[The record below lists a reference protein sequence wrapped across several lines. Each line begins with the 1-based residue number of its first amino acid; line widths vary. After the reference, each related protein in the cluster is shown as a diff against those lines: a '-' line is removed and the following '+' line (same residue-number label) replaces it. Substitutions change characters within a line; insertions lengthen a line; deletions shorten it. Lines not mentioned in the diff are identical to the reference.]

1 MAIVETTEK
10 IPSPQEIAG
19 EAKKFTPEEIESLK
33 NIQIRMDQIISQLG
47 RVHLS
52 QIKLDE
58 QERLVKDEINKIER
72 EEQDLAKTLSDKYG
86 RGTLDIETGTFT
98 PTE

>member
-1 MAIVETTEK
+1 MATAKTTEK

-19 EAKKFTPEEIESLK
+19 EAKKFSPEEIESLRS
-33 NIQIRMDQIISQLG
+33 IQTRMDQIISQLG

-52 QIKLDE
+52 RIRVNE
-58 QERLVKDEINKIER
+58 QEELVKNEISKIEK

-86 RGTLDIETGTFT
+86 RGSVDIETGTFT
-98 PTE
+98 PTK

>member
-1 MAIVETTEK
+1 MATTSTTEK

-58 QERLVKDEINKIER
+58 QERLVKDEISKIEK

-86 RGTLDIETGTFT
+86 RGSVDIETGTFT

>member
-1 MAIVETTEK
+1 MAIAETTEK

-19 EAKKFTPEEIESLK
+19 EVKKFTPEEIESLK
-33 NIQIRMDQIISQLG
+33 NIQIRMDQIILQLG

-52 QIKLDE
+52 RIRVNE
-58 QERLVKDEINKIER
+58 QEELVKNEISKIEK

-86 RGTLDIETGTFT
+86 RGSVDIETGTFT

>member
-1 MAIVETTEK
+1 MATAETTER
-10 IPSPQEIAG
+10 IPSPQEITG
-19 EAKKFTPEEIESLK
+19 ESKKFTPEEIESLRS
-33 NIQIRMDQIISQLG
+33 IQTRMDQIISQLG

-98 PTE
+98 PIE

>member
-1 MAIVETTEK
+1 
-10 IPSPQEIAG
+10 
-19 EAKKFTPEEIESLK
+19 
-33 NIQIRMDQIISQLG
+33 MDQMISQLG

-52 QIKLDE
+52 RIRVNE
-58 QERLVKDEINKIER
+58 QEELVKNEISKIEK

-86 RGTLDIETGTFT
+86 RGSVDIETGTFT

>member
-1 MAIVETTEK
+1 MATSKTTEK

-19 EAKKFTPEEIESLK
+19 EVKKFTPEEIESLK
-33 NIQIRMDQIISQLG
+33 NIQTRMDQIISQLG

-58 QERLVKDEINKIER
+58 QERLVKDEISKIEK

-86 RGTLDIETGTFT
+86 RGSVDIETGTFT

>member
-1 MAIVETTEK
+1 MATAETTER
-10 IPSPQEIAG
+10 IPSPQEITG

-58 QERLVKDEINKIER
+58 QERLVKDEISKIEK

-86 RGTLDIETGTFT
+86 RGSVDIETGTFT

>member
-1 MAIVETTEK
+1 MAVAKTTEK

-52 QIKLDE
+52 RIRVNE
-58 QERLVKDEINKIER
+58 QEELVKAEISKIEK

-86 RGTLDIETGTFT
+86 RGSLDIETGTFT

>member
-1 MAIVETTEK
+1 MATAETTEK

-33 NIQIRMDQIISQLG
+33 NIQTRMDQIISQLG

-58 QERLVKDEINKIER
+58 QERLVKDEISKIEK

-86 RGTLDIETGTFT
+86 RGSVDIETGTFT

>member
-1 MAIVETTEK
+1 MATAETTEK

-19 EAKKFTPEEIESLK
+19 EVKKFSPEEMESLRS
-33 NIQIRMDQIISQLG
+33 IQTRMDQIISQLG

-58 QERLVKDEINKIER
+58 QERLVKDEISKIEKK
-72 EEQDLAKTLSDKYG
+72 EQDLAKTLSDKYG
-86 RGTLDIETGTFT
+86 RGSVDIETGTFT

>member
-1 MAIVETTEK
+1 MATSKTTEK

-19 EAKKFTPEEIESLK
+19 EVKKFTPEEIESLK
-33 NIQIRMDQIISQLG
+33 NIQIRMDQIILQLG

-58 QERLVKDEINKIER
+58 QERLVKDEISKIEK

-86 RGTLDIETGTFT
+86 RGSVDIETGTFT

>member
-1 MAIVETTEK
+1 MAVAKTTEK

-33 NIQIRMDQIISQLG
+33 SIQIRMDQTILQLG
-47 RVHLS
+47 RVNLS
-52 QIKLDE
+52 RIRVNE
-58 QERLVKDEINKIER
+58 QEELVKAEISKIEK

-86 RGTLDIETGTFT
+86 RGSLDIETGTFT

>member
-1 MAIVETTEK
+1 MATAETTEK

-19 EAKKFTPEEIESLK
+19 EVKKFSPEEMESLRS
-33 NIQIRMDQIISQLG
+33 IQTRMDQIISQLG

-58 QERLVKDEINKIER
+58 QERLVKDEISKIEK

-86 RGTLDIETGTFT
+86 RGSVDIETGTFT

>member
-1 MAIVETTEK
+1 MATAETTEK

-19 EAKKFTPEEIESLK
+19 EAKKFTPEEMESLRS
-33 NIQIRMDQIISQLG
+33 IQTRMDQIILQLG

-52 QIKLDE
+52 RIRVNE
-58 QERLVKDEINKIER
+58 QEELVKNEISKIEK
-72 EEQDLAKTLSDKYG
+72 EEKSLAKTLSDKYG
-86 RGTLDIETGTFT
+86 RGSVDIETGTFT